1 MQYIRIHL
9 TNYLQDFNAENYK
22 ITDEKVNED
31 QNKWRNILCLWMTK
45 FDIVIR

>member
-9 TNYLQDFNAENYK
+9 TNYLRDFNAENYK

-31 QNKWRNILCLWMTK
+31 QNKWRRKKIINGEIYC
-45 FDIVIR
+45 VYG